1 MRVYAGHKPNT
12 PSHTE
17 NTMAH
22 SSAVNLAILE
32 ALKSIEAKLD
42 SAQLPVHEFITQ
54 AKPEVLEIITKAST
68 SKASTSGKGKT
79 KVAKTNITLP
89 EGWKAIE
96 GMNELRTK
104 GYNECKALHP
114 KAKYQVWNAAGLRA
128 VAKALA

>member
-22 SSAVNLAILE
+22 SNAVNLAILE
-32 ALKSIEAKLD
+32 ALKAIEAKLD
-42 SAQLPVHEFITQ
+42 LLKPQ
-54 AKPEVLEIITKAST
+54 AKPEVLEFITKAST
-68 SKASTSGKGKT
+68 SKASTAGKGKT